1 LDFLLVLNG
10 CVILVLSQAVGY
22 AFLWAI
28 RRQPA
33 PAAGERA
40 VATVATVPTVERWRM
55 SHAATSAGAL
65 FLLVLGPIAPH
76 LRLGPAAARWLDA
89 LLIVSTYGLCLGTVV
104 AGFSGQRGTQ
114 LGRPWPNLLTYALY
128 VIGAVGSTA
137 AGGLLLYGAGRAYAA
152 AP

>member
-1 LDFLLVLNG
+1 MLNG
-10 CVILVLSQAVGY
+10 CVLLLLSQAVGY

-40 VATVATVPTVERWRM
+40 AGTVERWRM

-65 FLLVLGPIAPH
+65 FLLVLGPVAPH
-76 LRLGPAAARWLDA
+76 LRLGPAAARLLDA
-89 LLIVSTYGLCLGTVV
+89 LVIVSTYGLCLGTVV

-114 LGRPWPNLLTYALY
+114 LRHPWPNLLAYALY
-128 VIGAVGSTA
+128 LVGAVGSTA